1 MFTIKNKG
9 FTLIELMVALVILS
23 ILMGFAIPEV
33 MKQINQGKEETRDQ
47 NLRMLNKAIQSYFN
61 TRGEYPST
69 LGSLEASLMTVKG
82 RDIVLHPYFEE
93 IPINPVTNSSDW
105 IVTNKTN
112 WINGQKF
119 FTQQQFAVLY
129 AADPKK
135 EGIYRSKANR
145 KAE

>member
-1 MFTIKNKG
+1 MFKKANKG

-33 MKQINQGKEETRDQ
+33 MKQINQGKIEKRDF
-47 NLRMLNKAIQSYFN
+47 NLKQLNRAIQSYFN
-61 TRGEYPST
+61 NRGEYPST
-69 LGSLEASLMTVKG
+69 LGSLEATLMTVKG

-93 IPINPVTNSSDW
+93 IPINPVTNASDW

-112 WINGQKF
+112 WINGRKF
-119 FTQQQFAVLY
+119 FTQQEFSVIY

-135 EGIYRSKANR
+135 EGIYKTQARQQSP
-145 KAE
+145 